1 MFNIGSLMRILIN
14 TNLYFGSL
22 LIILTLRCIITQET
36 LNLIFFEK
44 NADKAL
50 TSESIFLESYL
61 CLDSLDGKYKKY
73 YRISN
78 CKILETFVIDM
89 DAFPLKF
96 PTESRFGEKNDQ
108 NLYISANIITFE
120 EFFYFYKTILEFP
133 YLIDNINEEKYLL
146 FIKILNIFKFERNSS
161 FKNLIRFIWCSII
174 FNSVPIKER
183 NFTSKKLQNYDLP
196 KYIDLSKMVLVEI
209 LEIFKFSK
217 EAISI
222 IKDISWAKSVTKYY
236 KFDFININDKFLYFD
251 TNIIR
256 EFLTRESILNNI
268 FTIIDIFNQIHTFK
282 HYFLSSISYTNDLSK
297 FFMLSFFK
305 GIDEIY
311 VAFSSNTDEIIEK
324 ICQTSAL
331 KNIKIL
337 NIIHSEFNTKDEIIF
352 LKKYNI
358 EKINY
363 IVSPNA
369 PKTYFHNS
377 AIQSSV
383 HDIYSKFI
391 YEISENDIKVFA
403 YQNRKLNKNIRKNF
417 ILVFYHNESI
427 IEKVENL
434 NSLSSMFLSVKL
446 YNEHFWFKFF
456 SYNLKE
462 IKNIDVRFTD
472 TYIKDF
478 KLNNIEIFNK
488 IIHIFII
495 NSKLTATFLSRI
507 LLFPFLR
514 EVNISDSKVIFSN
527 TQQSWIDNSS
537 IQKFTLKNTSIDNQ
551 DLFIIFLN
559 KITDMKNLKYSRSE
573 TIIFSNIF
581 ISCLNDPIL
590 NPTNLNSLKY
600 YISYYSK
607 RSIPFFPMFF
617 HLKKFNFGFDY
628 PEGTLLQIFLSQE
641 CNNLQKLKIFGVY
654 IGKKDKKA
662 LGKCTTL
669 NYLNISNTC
678 RFDEIDFC
686 ELFDSRQNY
695 IINELHLPNIE
706 LSNCDLIF
714 FSKLKSLKKLYINSF
729 KLKGSFNLILQ
740 SFRHVNNFE
749 VGRILVSKEEI
760 SKLYEEFGMR
770 IKSAVFNH

>member
-1 MFNIGSLMRILIN
+1 
-14 TNLYFGSL
+14 
-22 LIILTLRCIITQET
+22 
-36 LNLIFFEK
+36 
-44 NADKAL
+44 
-50 TSESIFLESYL
+50 
-61 CLDSLDGKYKKY
+61 YKKY

-305 GIDEIY
+305 
-311 VAFSSNTDEIIEK
+311 
-324 ICQTSAL
+324 
-331 KNIKIL
+331 
-337 NIIHSEFNTKDEIIF
+337 DEIIF

-363 IVSPNA
+363 SVSPNA
-369 PKTYFHNS
+369 PKTYFHNP
-377 AIQSSV
+377 AIHSPV
-383 HDIYSKFI
+383 HDLYLKSI

-403 YQNRKLNKNIRKNF
+403 YKNRKLNKNIRKNL
-417 ILVFYHNESI
+417 ILVCHHNKSI
-427 IEKVENL
+427 IEKVENS
-434 NSLSSMFLSVKL
+434 NSLSSMFLCVKL
-446 YNEHFWFKFF
+446 YNENFWFGFF
-456 SYNLKE
+456 ALNLKE
-462 IKNIDVRFTD
+462 IKNIDVRFAD

-478 KLNNIEIFNK
+478 KLNNIEILNN
-488 IIHIFII
+488 IGRIYIV
-495 NSKLTATFLSRI
+495 NSKLIATFLSRI
-507 LLFPFLR
+507 LFFSFLR
-514 EVNISDSKVIFSN
+514 EVYISDSK
-527 TQQSWIDNSS
+527 IDNSS
-537 IQKFTLKNTSIDNQ
+537 IQKFTCKNTSIDNQ
-551 DLFIIFLN
+551 DIFIIFLN
-559 KITDMKNLKYSRSE
+559 KITGMKKLKYSRSE
-573 TIIFSNIF
+573 TIVFANIF

-600 YISYYSK
+600 YISYSSDS
-607 RSIPFFPMFF
+607 SIP
-617 HLKKFNFGFDY
+617 
-628 PEGTLLQIFLSQE
+628 
-641 CNNLQKLKIFGVY
+641 
-654 IGKKDKKA
+654 
-662 LGKCTTL
+662 
-669 NYLNISNTC
+669 
-678 RFDEIDFC
+678 FDEIDFC

-695 IINELHLPNIE
+695 IINELHFPNIQ
-706 LSNCDLIF
+706 LSNCDVICI
-714 FSKLKSLKKLYINSF
+714 SKLKSLKKYINSF
-729 KLKGSFNLILQ
+729 KLKGGFHLILE
-740 SFRHVNNFE
+740 SSHRISNFD
-749 VGRILVSKEEI
+749 VGCILVLKNEI
-760 SKLYEEFGMR
+760 SKLYEEFRMR
-770 IKSAVFNH
+770 IKNISHYDIHAFVQNHSEMSEFAQFEFFLSHMYSSETIDVEEKTPSRFIVNLD